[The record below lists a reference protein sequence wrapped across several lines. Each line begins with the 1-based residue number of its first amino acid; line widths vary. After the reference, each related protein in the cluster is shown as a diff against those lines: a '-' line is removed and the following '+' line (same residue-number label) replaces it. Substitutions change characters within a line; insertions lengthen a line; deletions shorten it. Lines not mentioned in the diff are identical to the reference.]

1 MYEYVRIVN
10 EYVRI
15 RTNTYESCMYLYV
28 YSRMCIATYHSWS
41 RMTRLERCRVNNLG
55 SKKIFVHELHCTEY
69 LHWSLNLRNRFQA
82 VKDLL
87 DLSAHQLSVPAIRR
101 RQGKVLKPVVVKI
114 NKEVDY
120 LSGQL
125 VQDGML
131 RQDIWHADIS
141 EHARTNVYE

>member
-1 MYEYVRIVN
+1 MYEYVRIC
-10 EYVRI
+10 
-15 RTNTYESCMYLYV
+15 TNTYESCTYLNV

-87 DLSAHQLSVPAIRR
+87 DLMATP
-101 RQGKVLKPVVVKI
+101 
-114 NKEVDY
+114 
-120 LSGQL
+120 
-125 VQDGML
+125 
-131 RQDIWHADIS
+131 
-141 EHARTNVYE
+141 